1 MQKSVDSLSQWLD
14 QIASWTL
21 LTGAGLSA
29 DSGIPTYRDH
39 KGQWLG
45 AQPIQHQEFIDNPAK
60 RRRYW
65 SRSAVGW
72 PAVSAARP
80 TALHDALAA
89 FEHQGRVRSI
99 ITQNVDRLHQTA
111 GSQQVIDLHGRLD
124 QVCCLGCGASEH
136 RDSVQRRLLTSNPHL
151 EAHSAAPKPDG
162 DADIADELVAM
173 TQPPECLVCN
183 GVLMPDVVFF
193 GGSVPKERV
202 QHCLSSL
209 DNSDGFMVVGSSLQ
223 VFSGYRF
230 VKYARDL
237 GIPIIV
243 INRGIT
249 RGDVLATAKFDQLP
263 FDVVADLFTQA
274 CNAHVFT
281 TSTTTVSIETP
292 L

>member
-99 ITQNVDRLHQTA
+99 ITQNVDRLHQRA
-111 GSQQVIDLHGRLD
+111 GSAQVLDLHGRLD
-124 QVCCLGCGASEH
+124 QVRCMQCHTLRSRA
-136 RDSVQRRLLTSNPHL
+136 SVQTWLEQHNPRHTTVGFNP
-151 EAHSAAPKPDG
+151 APDG
-162 DADIADELVAM
+162 DADVELDFSQMQV
-173 TQPPECLVCN
+173 PSCEECGGILK
-183 GVLMPDVVFF
+183 PDVVFF
-193 GGSVPKERV
+193 GDSVPRDEV
-202 QHCLSSL
+202 QLAMDWL
-209 DNSDGFMVVGSSLQ
+209 DQADGVLVVGSSLM
-223 VFSGYRF
+223 VFSSYRF
-230 VKYARDL
+230 VRRANQLDK
-237 GIPIIV
+237 PILA
-243 INRGIT
+243 INRGVT
-249 RGDVLATAKFDQLP
+249 RGDA
-263 FDVVADLFTQA
+263 LFTYKAQVD
-274 CNAHVFT
+274 C
-281 TSTTTVSIETP
+281 STGLDALTH
-292 L
+292 LL

>member
-1 MQKSVDSLSQWLD
+1 MHESVDSLTQWLD
-14 QIASWTL
+14 RVGRWTL

-45 AQPIQHQEFIDNPAK
+45 AQPIQHHEFIDNPAK

-80 TALHDALAA
+80 SPLHDALAA
-89 FEHQGRVRSI
+89 FEHQGHLRSI
-99 ITQNVDRLHQTA
+99 ITQNVDRLHQAA
-111 GSQQVIDLHGRLD
+111 GNHCVIDLHGRLD
-124 QVCCLGCGASEH
+124 QVFCLACGASEH
-136 RDSVQRRLLTSNPHL
+136 RDSVQRRLLMANPHL
-151 EAHSAAPKPDG
+151 EAESTSPKPDG

-173 TQPPECLVCN
+173 TRPPECLVCN

-202 QHCLSSL
+202 QQCLSSI
-209 DNSDGFMVVGSSLQ
+209 DDSDGLMVIGSSLQ
-223 VFSGYRF
+223 VYSGYRF
-230 VKYARDL
+230 VKYAYEL
-237 GIPIIV
+237 GIPIVV

-249 RGDVLATAKFDQLP
+249 RGDALASAKFDQLG

-274 CNAHVFT
+274 CDGHVPTRPVTNALH
-281 TSTTTVSIETP
+281 
-292 L
+292 